1 MECKN
6 CNTMCVKRGFNR
18 SVQRWF
24 CKSCQLYQQNTYVY
38 RICTIQDKETI
49 IKLNNIGVG
58 ISGIS
63 NFTGISKSNVI
74 HKIKQISKAITKP
87 DVKEDQQTYEVDEMH
102 TFVKN
107 KSHYCYITYALNR
120 ETKKVVDLIIGSR
133 TKETLEK

>member
-1 MECKN
+1 MECRS
-6 CNTMCVKRGFNR
+6 CNNNTCVKRGFNR

-24 CKSCQLYQQNTYVY
+24 CKSCHLYQQNTYTY
-38 RICTIQDKETI
+38 KICTIKDKETI

-87 DVKEDQQTYEVDEMH
+87 DIEEDQQTYEVDEMH
-102 TFVKN
+102 SRNTRKN
-107 KSHYCYITYALNR
+107 ILIFAL
-120 ETKKVVDLIIGSR
+120 KQY
-133 TKETLEK
+133 